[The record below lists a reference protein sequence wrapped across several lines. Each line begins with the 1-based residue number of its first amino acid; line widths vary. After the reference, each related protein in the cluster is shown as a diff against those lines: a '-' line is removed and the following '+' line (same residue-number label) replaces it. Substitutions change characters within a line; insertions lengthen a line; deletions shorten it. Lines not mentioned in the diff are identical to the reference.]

1 MGLIK
6 RDGIYYAEF
15 FNSKHSPTTKR
26 YSLKTRNKRP
36 ASSMFNRMQ
45 IDLEEGA
52 WDPWSGPHQ
61 TPGEQPQISS
71 NEPLFA
77 DLVNVFLQSR
87 TRLGRSPETIRTYSE
102 VLHRLEGRIPDPVFK
117 STAWTNSIMEY
128 VYDKSVSP
136 ATQSKRYGHI
146 RTFTKW
152 ATKEGLISEDPIE
165 VVEKPKRRQVLPKS
179 ISPDELDLICKAI
192 VQDYRLKLQAKLV
205 SEGEMVWRIPL
216 FSFAIYTGMRASEL
230 ARLRWKDIDVPNR
243 LLSIYEQK
251 NGHQQTIPLSRK
263 AVSILEGISRL
274 NVLEDDYVFH
284 SPGGDRLNRSAKR
297 FAERASSVF
306 RHYRREV
313 GLPEQLCFHSLRH
326 GFCTALANAGKPSY
340 IIQSAARHK
349 DISTSLRYIHVSQK
363 KLLEELDD
371 VFS

>member
-6 RDGIYYAEF
+6 RSGIYYAEF
-15 FNSKHSPTTKR
+15 YNSAKSPPAKR
-26 YSLKTRNKRP
+26 YSLRTRSKKSAESR
-36 ASSMFNRMQ
+36 FRRMQ
-45 IDLEEGA
+45 IDYEEGR
-52 WDPWSGPHQ
+52 WDPWQGPCIKPPVTTSASLKEAPFDDIAQ
-61 TPGEQPQISS
+61 
-71 NEPLFA
+71 A
-77 DLVNVFLQSR
+77 FLESR
-87 TRLGRSPETIRTYSE
+87 KRLGRSTETIRTYSE
-102 VLHRLEGRIPDPVFK
+102 VLHGLGGRIPDPVYK
-117 STAWTNSIMEY
+117 STAWTSPIMEY

-152 ATKEGLISEDPIE
+152 ATKEGHISTDPIE

-179 ISPDELDLICKAI
+179 ISPDELDLICNAI
-192 VQDYRLKLQAKLV
+192 DKDYRFKLQAKLV

-230 ARLRWKDIDVPNR
+230 ARLRWKDIDLANR

-263 AVSILEGISRL
+263 AISILEGL
-274 NVLEDDYVFH
+274 NCDKIVEDDYVFH
-284 SPGGDRLNRSAKR
+284 SPRGDRVNRSAKR

-326 GFCTALANAGKPSY
+326 GFCTA
-340 IIQSAARHK
+340 R
-349 DISTSLRYIHVSQK
+349 
-363 KLLEELDD
+363 
-371 VFS
+371 